1 MHKNRFG
8 TTESFL
14 NSIEEMF
21 NGTLK
26 LAKTFSLSSLKVAF
40 YSRTMVK
47 IISKFR
53 QDQLYLENFNLAV
66 RSVNFQ
72 RGFAS

>member
-53 QDQLYLENFNLAV
+53 QDQLYLENFNLAA

-72 RGFAS
+72 IDSAS